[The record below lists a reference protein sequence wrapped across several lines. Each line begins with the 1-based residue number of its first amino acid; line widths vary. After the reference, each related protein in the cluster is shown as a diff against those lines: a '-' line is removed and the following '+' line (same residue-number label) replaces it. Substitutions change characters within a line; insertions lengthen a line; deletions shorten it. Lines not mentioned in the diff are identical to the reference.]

1 MANVTS
7 DDYYE
12 VLGVS
17 RRASAGE
24 IKKAYRKLALKWHPD
39 RHTGADATRA
49 TELFKNVG
57 EAYNILSNPQERA
70 AYDRFGK
77 GGLEGAFGGAGGGM
91 GGDPFDIFSAFFGGA
106 NQGFGDA
113 AAAEGVDLFGGSAAP
128 ISYDGGKTHLVT
140 KADGRTYV
148 TWKRPLNWI
157 EKRRRAKLKAAR
169 EKLGAAA
176 QSGGGG
182 GSSSSPFGAE
192 EEEEED
198 FVVVEKLTKHAAA
211 RHLFGITGQVIAAAK
226 QAKREENQRMKEE
239 KKIRKSEA
247 KERRRR
253 ESSDL
258 KAAKRISKVEAS
270 ELKEAMRLSKLE
282 AKKKAQWEKNLL
294 KKRSES
300 ELSGMRVKELKQ
312 LLKARDIE
320 HSHCVEKREL
330 IALIISNGGNTK

>member
-49 TELFKNVG
+49 TEVFKNVG

-113 AAAEGVDLFGGSAAP
+113 AAAEGVDLFDAPPGVPARQIKVQLELIGLRRSQTDHVLQVLHLFLELAVALLERRELAIHLAVRAPLPHTPALPAALRLRSGDSP
-128 ISYDGGKTHLVT
+128 IAAAARLLHLV
-140 KADGRTYV
+140 AGRIRV
-148 TWKRPLNWI
+148 V
-157 EKRRRAKLKAAR
+157 
-169 EKLGAAA
+169 
-176 QSGGGG
+176 
-182 GSSSSPFGAE
+182 
-192 EEEEED
+192 
-198 FVVVEKLTKHAAA
+198 VVVEGWVG
-211 RHLFGITGQVIAAAK
+211 R
-226 QAKREENQRMKEE
+226 QR
-239 KKIRKSEA
+239 
-247 KERRRR
+247 
-253 ESSDL
+253 
-258 KAAKRISKVEAS
+258 
-270 ELKEAMRLSKLE
+270 
-282 AKKKAQWEKNLL
+282 
-294 KKRSES
+294 
-300 ELSGMRVKELKQ
+300 
-312 LLKARDIE
+312 
-320 HSHCVEKREL
+320 
-330 IALIISNGGNTK
+330 